1 MDKNITSKKKT
12 GPKKPYAIDN
22 IMKILSEE
30 KIREIKIKYYIKKV
44 PKYKLAKEI
53 GLSHQLMTQFIERIG
68 NLTAEDLKQS

>member
-1 MDKNITSKKKT
+1 MNKKT

-22 IMKILSEE
+22 IMKILSDE
-30 KIREIKIKYYIKKV
+30 KIKEIKIKYYIKKV

-68 NLTAEDLKQS
+68 NLTAEDLKCL